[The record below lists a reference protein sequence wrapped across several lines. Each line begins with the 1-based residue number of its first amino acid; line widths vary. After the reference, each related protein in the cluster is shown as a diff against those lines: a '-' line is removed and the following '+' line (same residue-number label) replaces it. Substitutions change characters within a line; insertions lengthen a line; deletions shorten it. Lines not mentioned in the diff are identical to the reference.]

1 MISKSVL
8 YGLVVVSGLAVGL
21 NLGLL
26 LGPGRPAAPP
36 SSAGS
41 VAPVAPPGNPDVN
54 AQAPT
59 WHGLWQASAALLST
73 VRQTDVVNNAGH
85 SVPVP
90 LHRPV
95 VFVAPFCPWCFRAE
109 RLLIRAGLLS
119 RVQLVGIDLTGGES
133 AGPDLPGGIPA
144 RTVTD
149 AAQARAAFRADWRLY
164 GARRRRGRTLRST
177 AGLLYA
183 LPGNPLNQAVPSFPT
198 FLIPHASH
206 WYVEVGYN
214 PSVSLWKTVLG
225 A

>member
-1 MISKSVL
+1 MMPKSVL

-26 LGPGRPAAPP
+26 LGLGRPAAPP
-36 SSAGS
+36 SSA
-41 VAPVAPPGNPDVN
+41 APPGNPDVN
-54 AQAPT
+54 PNAPT
-59 WHGLWQASAALLST
+59 WNGLLQASAALLST
-73 VRQTDVVNNAGH
+73 ARQTDVVNNAGRRV
-85 SVPVP
+85 SVP
-90 LHRPV
+90 LRRPV
-95 VFVAPFCPWCFRAE
+95 VFVADFCPWCFKAE

-119 RVQLVGIDLTGGES
+119 RVQLVGIDLTGGE
-133 AGPDLPGGIPA
+133 PGRIPA
-144 RTVTD
+144 RTVTN

-164 GARRRRGRTLRST
+164 GARHRST